1 MPETIRFEAGKNVPG
16 INLGD
21 ILWVDY
27 YPDKTIED
35 FIKIPLVV
43 IKVYEDGS
51 WDGEIEEAEA

>member
-1 MPETIRFEAGKNVPG
+1 MPETIRFEPQGKNPHG

-21 ILWVDY
+21 IIWVNY
-27 YPDKTIED
+27 YPDKTED